1 MILSIYKGKINVL
14 LIKKYK
20 KSPAKMF
27 PLEYYIIGG
36 NRSTIEDSDKSRS
49 LPHFPGGQKYDFINL

>member
-1 MILSIYKGKINVL
+1 MILSIYKGKIDVL

-27 PLEYYIIGG
+27 PPEYYSIGG
-36 NRSTIEDSDKSRS
+36 NWFTIEDSDKSRS
-49 LPHFPGGQKYDFINL
+49 LPHFSEGQKYDFINL